1 MSELRKLIYNSLVYI
16 VEPSIKGKDL
26 DKIVEGIVKGI
37 RELMSKK
44 KDLMKFVPDVYAD
57 VFPLCID
64 VKGYTKDNRIYNLEQ
79 ERGENLAKA
88 IRADMLKRLEG

>member
-37 RELMSKK
+37 RE
-44 KDLMKFVPDVYAD
+44 FVQEERV
-57 VFPLCID
+57 ID
-64 VKGYTKDNRIYNLEQ
+64 SYEDDQDRSYTNGYNQ
-79 ERGENLAKA
+79 F
-88 IRADMLKRLEG
+88 RADMLKRLEG